1 LGRLRGC
8 AQDAQQRA
16 GSAVQVV
23 ALSAAQPTILLLH
36 GFPSSSHQ
44 FRELIPLL
52 SDNFHVVAPDYP
64 GMGYSE
70 APAAARF
77 TPTFEALARV
87 MNGLKPP
94 M

>member
-1 LGRLRGC
+1 
-8 AQDAQQRA
+8 
-16 GSAVQVV
+16 
-23 ALSAAQPTILLLH
+23 
-36 GFPSSSHQ
+36 
-44 FRELIPLL
+44 LL